1 MYIAAVMLSEAKH
14 LGCLPMRNR
23 SAIDQRWKAWPRG
36 LRPLRCSFASLRM
49 TIMKSLLD
57 INSHRHCPGDILPTG
72 ALPEFSTSQII
83 VGHQDKSAHD
93 ANPA

>member
-1 MYIAAVMLSEAKH
+1 MNACHVERSETSLDVCWQTASPDD
-14 LGCLPMRNR
+14 LRL
-23 SAIDQRWKAWPRG
+23 KAWPRG